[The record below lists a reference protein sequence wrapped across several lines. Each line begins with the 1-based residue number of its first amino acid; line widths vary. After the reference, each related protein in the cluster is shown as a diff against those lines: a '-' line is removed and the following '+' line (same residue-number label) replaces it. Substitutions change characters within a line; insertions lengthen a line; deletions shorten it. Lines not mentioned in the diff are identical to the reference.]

1 MTARIDI
8 GQEISALK
16 PGLIALRRELHEHPE
31 LAFDEVWT
39 AGMLAGRMRGLG
51 LAVEEGIGGTG
62 VLAVLE
68 GARRGKTLLIRA
80 DMDALPMEET
90 TGLPYASKVPNR
102 NHSCGHDAH
111 SAVVAGIAEVLTRH
125 RDRIAGRVAFVF
137 QPADEP
143 MRGATR
149 MIEDGLL
156 ECARP
161 DISLAMHVLPMANT
175 GQVVIQRGPL
185 WASRDELI
193 LNVGG
198 PSTVD
203 FARTAARITTALYGL
218 VEKEGASAES
228 VTFRVRSLKAEQAG
242 PAWLG
247 APRGEPSQA
256 AIEINLAL
264 YDNALRAKLL
274 RCIEKVSR
282 EIVSAAGGGLSIE
295 VDYALPALVN
305 DDHVTGA
312 VERSAQRVIGQAG
325 IIKDWRNPFSDDF
338 GLFMA
343 AAPGCLMLL
352 GTANPAKGISE
363 IWHRP
368 GFDVDEDA
376 LPVGVHIM
384 SLTALDLLQ

>member
-175 GQVVIQRGPL
+175 GQAVIQRGPL
-185 WASRDELI
+185 WASSDELI
-193 LNVGG
+193 LTSAVPP
-198 PSTVD
+198 PSTSP
-203 FARTAARITTALYGL
+203 ARRRGSRPLSTGWWRRR
-218 VEKEGASAES
+218 E
-228 VTFRVRSLKAEQAG
+228 
-242 PAWLG
+242 
-247 APRGEPSQA
+247 PRP
-256 AIEINLAL
+256 
-264 YDNALRAKLL
+264 RA
-274 RCIEKVSR
+274 
-282 EIVSAAGGGLSIE
+282 
-295 VDYALPALVN
+295 
-305 DDHVTGA
+305 
-312 VERSAQRVIGQAG
+312 
-325 IIKDWRNPFSDDF
+325 
-338 GLFMA
+338 
-343 AAPGCLMLL
+343 
-352 GTANPAKGISE
+352 
-363 IWHRP
+363 
-368 GFDVDEDA
+368 
-376 LPVGVHIM
+376 
-384 SLTALDLLQ
+384 